1 MTWSLESPDQQEIWR
16 ILRSLNQAWVNG
28 QPEQIAN
35 SLHPDVVFVGP
46 DLQKRMQGRE
56 ACVASYQ
63 EFCCQAAIRNF
74 SESEPAIDVCGNTA
88 VAIYGF
94 EIRYEMNQQTFQETG
109 RDLFVFTR
117 EAGEWRAVW
126 RTILGLT

>member
-1 MTWSLESPDQQEIWR
+1 MTWSLEGPDQQEIWR
-16 ILRSLNQAWVNG
+16 ILRTLNQAWVNG

-35 SLHPDVVFVGP
+35 FLHPDAVFVGP

-63 EFCCQAAIRNF
+63 EFCRQATIHNF

-88 VAIYGF
+88 VAIYRF
-94 EIRYEMNQQTFQETG
+94 EIDYEMNQQTFQETG

-126 RTILGLT
+126 RTILGLA